1 MGVAIPQIIT
11 EDRASGALVVDGSL
25 RFDSAKSNYL
35 TRTPAS
41 TSSQT
46 TWTWSGWV
54 KRSSFDST
62 NNLFAV
68 YPGSNF
74 ANIRFVNQNID
85 FAVYNGGSYSG
96 RKITTAV
103 FRDPS
108 AWYHIVA
115 TWDTTNGTAA
125 DRMRLYV
132 NSVRVDAFSTSTDPS
147 SSATSVINTA
157 VTHRIGTFEGSTE
170 FFNGYLSSVYFIDGQ
185 ALDASY
191 FGYTDAL
198 TNTWRPKKLSSS
210 VAFGT
215 NGFYLPFDGS
225 APIGQDQSGRGNNWT
240 PVNFGGSNTLE
251 KATGAL
257 PILNTDGGG
266 KVARVGVRTDSSA
279 SSLVLALPLVG
290 IKSDFSN
297 AVNSGTSN
305 KAITL
310 VGSTSASSSSSMFYS
325 GSFYFDGN
333 ADCVDVSASSDFAFG
348 TGDFTVE
355 CWVNTS
361 TYSTDTVYRRIF
373 MTDGPTGNA
382 SGNFQLIIDISAGAL
397 YLWSNTGDLDYV
409 TSGIVANGNWNHI
422 AACRSGSTLR
432 AFVNGIQVGS
442 TTYSGSISPNSGT
455 PRPRIGNYDGSGGGG
470 DFSGYIQD
478 VRIYK
483 GVAKYTQNFIP
494 ASTDPDILPDTPSGV
509 SYTSNL
515 IPTTDGAV
523 FFDGSGDYLSLGYNT
538 DIDLSGSGTNFTVEA
553 FIYKTSA
560 EEDQIVEFRGGGS
573 TGWTL
578 YAKTDNTLQVYDSS
592 GGVLT
597 ASSGSIILNVWNHIA
612 LTKNGSGSN
621 NCTYWINGVSAGTF
635 TLSSFAATDS
645 TGLRIGASKDTAA
658 FLTGFISNLHVVKG
672 TALYTSNFTPPTG
685 PISSVANT
693 KLLCCASNTS
703 SNAVSVSP
711 GSYSNGGTTW
721 SSAGNFS
728 GDVRSQ
734 SDTYGPPKMFNGIIG
749 NENATNAVCFAP
761 YSSNSTC
768 TWTSP
773 VSFTGLSSLRIYV
786 DLSGTTGKLTVNG
799 TDYSSLVTALSG
811 GDGWITI
818 PQSSLSTISFGYTG
832 GLNSATGICAVEVN
846 GTVLIDNFN
855 GKAIARAGDAV
866 ATNFNPFTVNINTQ
880 RGKQSGYCTLN
891 PLDRMTD
898 NPSNGNLTWYVSSA
912 NHRGVRST
920 IKFPSS
926 GKFYYEAIVGTASGT
941 MAIGVGMAT
950 PSATPGYNNSGTW
963 FIVTNSSVTA
973 VIRETSN
980 STITAMP
987 APQIGDILQ
996 VAYDADGGKVW
1007 FGKNNIWAGATT
1019 GTDGNPGAGTNPT
1032 VSGFTVD
1039 HFPCVTAY
1047 QATLDCNFGQ
1057 KPFKF
1062 PPPAGFQPLALAN
1075 TPRPTIVRPDQFVG
1089 VATYSG
1095 TGAASRPVT
1104 NLGFKPDFV
1113 WIKNRSSGSYSHQ
1126 LFDSVRGAS
1135 AGCLYSD
1142 LTNAQDSNFPI
1153 TSFDTSGFTLGSS
1166 ASLASQSYA
1175 SQNGSGSNYVGWAW
1189 KAGGN
1194 SNTYNINDVGYAT
1207 ASAAGLTAGSITPTG
1222 ASVNTKS
1229 GFSIITWTKAST
1241 SDTISHG
1248 LGVAPKFI
1256 ICKSRTSATDWMI
1269 GHSGLDATSPWNYRI
1284 YFDTGARNP
1293 DGSTSWGGVPTST
1306 VFYAGN
1312 TSLITGNMVAYCW
1325 AEIPGFSKFGSYT
1338 GNGSSDGPTIITGF
1352 RPKFFMI
1359 KRSDAS
1365 GEYWQTLDSVR
1376 DTYNV
1381 ASHYLSPNYAG
1392 AEGSVALVDF
1402 LSNGVKIR
1410 YNTADFNSS
1419 GGTYIYAAFAETPTQ
1434 NLYGAQSNA
1443 R

>member
-1 MGVAIPQIIT
+1 
-11 EDRASGALVVDGSL
+11 
-25 RFDSAKSNYL
+25 
-35 TRTPAS
+35 
-41 TSSQT
+41 
-46 TWTWSGWV
+46 
-54 KRSSFDST
+54 
-62 NNLFAV
+62 
-68 YPGSNF
+68 
-74 ANIRFVNQNID
+74 
-85 FAVYNGGSYSG
+85 
-96 RKITTAV
+96 
-103 FRDPS
+103 
-108 AWYHIVA
+108 
-115 TWDTTNGTAA
+115 
-125 DRMRLYV
+125 
-132 NSVRVDAFSTSTDPS
+132 
-147 SSATSVINTA
+147 
-157 VTHRIGTFEGSTE
+157 
-170 FFNGYLSSVYFIDGQ
+170 
-185 ALDASY
+185 
-191 FGYTDAL
+191 
-198 TNTWRPKKLSSS
+198 
-210 VAFGT
+210 
-215 NGFYLPFDGS
+215 
-225 APIGQDQSGRGNNWT
+225 
-240 PVNFGGSNTLE
+240 
-251 KATGAL
+251 
-257 PILNTDGGG
+257 
-266 KVARVGVRTDSSA
+266 
-279 SSLVLALPLVG
+279 LVLALPLVG

-297 AVNSGTSN
+297 AVNSGTTE
-305 KAITL
+305 KAITNSN
-310 VGSTSASSSSSMFYS
+310 VTFSSSYGNFYS
-325 GSFYFDGN
+325 GSAVFNGSN
-333 ADCVDVSASSDFAFG
+333 TSLTASSSDFAIGSNDFTAECWFYPTVASISHLIMVNTASDSNFFLDYNDSS
-348 TGDFTVE
+348 TGDVRFCIRNDSGT
-355 CWVNTS
+355 N
-361 TYSTDTVYRRIF
+361 I
-373 MTDGPTGNA
+373 GNLIS
-382 SGNFQLIIDISAGAL
+382 SG
-397 YLWSNTGDLDYV
+397 
-409 TSGIVANGNWNHI
+409 GIVPLNTWNHI
-422 AACRSGSTLR
+422 AGTLSGTTARL
-432 AFVNGIQVGS
+432 FLNGILVS
-442 TTYSGSISPNSGT
+442 SGT
-455 PRPRIGNYDGSGGGG
+455 LSGTRTHTGTNLYIGNNAGNRYLT
-470 DFSGYIQD
+470 GYIQD

-483 GVAKYTQNFIP
+483 GLAKYTQNFIP

-515 IPTTDGAV
+515 TQITDGAV
-523 FFDGSGDYLSLGYNT
+523 ALDGNTSYLDVANSNDFDFDGTLTIELFFNLNSLPE
-538 DIDLSGSGTNFTVEA
+538 TNVLFG
-553 FIYKTSA
+553 
-560 EEDQIVEFRGGGS
+560 RGGGNVDTSWS
-573 TGWTL
+573 TSDGAQFAFYVSTNGTL
-578 YAKTDNTLQVYDSS
+578 TFQYNSS
-592 GGVLT
+592 GTAPSISSPTGAIAIGSWYHVAITYNGSIFTMYLNGISIGT
-597 ASSGSIILNVWNHIA
+597 ASNTPTMPTTRNII
-612 LTKNGSGSN
+612 
-621 NCTYWINGVSAGTF
+621 
-635 TLSSFAATDS
+635 
-645 TGLRIGASKDTAA
+645 RIGMWPTSANIQETR
-658 FLTGFISNLHVVKG
+658 GFISNVHFVKG
-672 TALYTSNFTPPTG
+672 TALYTANFTPPTG

-693 KLLCCASNTS
+693 KLLCCQSNTS

-855 GKAIARAGDAV
+855 GKAIARAGNAV
-866 ATNFNPFTVNINTQ
+866 ATNFNPFTANINTQ

-1032 VSGFTVD
+1032 VSGFTAD

-1089 VATYSG
+1089 VSTYSG

-1194 SNTYNINDVGYAT
+1194 SNTFNINDVGYAT
-1207 ASAAGLTAGSITPTG
+1207 ASAAGLTAGTITPTG

-1229 GFSIITWTKAST
+1229 GFSVVTWVYNS
-1241 SDTISHG
+1241 SSGSICHG
-1248 LGVAPKFI
+1248 LGAAPQFI
-1256 ICKSRTSATDWMI
+1256 IQKDITNGSYNWDVYHVSLGATKRLTINRVNGAETQPAWNNTS
-1269 GHSGLDATSPWNYRI
+1269 
-1284 YFDTGARNP
+1284 
-1293 DGSTSWGGVPTST
+1293 PTST
-1306 VFYAGN
+1306 LFYSGSSWYTN
-1312 TSLITGNMVAYCW
+1312 GDNMVSYCW
-1325 AEIPGFSKFGSYT
+1325 AEIPGFSKFGTYT
-1338 GNGSSDGPTIITGF
+1338 GNGSTDGPMVITGF
-1352 RPKFFMI
+1352 RPKYVMVKGTTTSSNWNI
-1359 KRSDAS
+1359 
-1365 GEYWQTLDSVR
+1365 YDSAR
-1376 DTYNV
+1376 NTYNITDNTLR
-1381 ASHYLSPNYAG
+1381 SNLSNAELSSSGQGSYA
-1392 AEGSVALVDF
+1392 LIFDF
-1402 LSNGVKIR
+1402 LSNGFKLR
-1410 YNTADFNSS
+1410 YGNSLHD
-1419 GGTYIYAAFAETPTQ
+1419 TNQTNEVYIYAAFAETPTQ
-1434 NLYGAQSNA
+1434 NLYGGQANA